1 LGGVLAP
8 LLGGALL
15 SHFHWGSVFF
25 VAVPIMLILLA
36 AGPILLPEVS
46 ETSTRKIDV
55 PSVIQ
60 LMLAVIAGTYAMK
73 DAASH
78 GVGWT
83 PAILL
88 AVAVVTGASFLRR
101 QKRVPNPLVQTELFR
116 SAVFSTAMTANSLA
130 LLAWVG
136 ASLLVTQHIQLVLAL
151 SAMPAAMW
159 MLPSALA
166 CVAGCLAAPG
176 LARRWWNGRD
186 ITLGLFL
193 STLGLAALAASA
205 ARFGLAAI
213 VPAMRVLGFGVSLV
227 VTLSTDIIL
236 SGAPAD
242 LAGSASSLSETA
254 ADLGGALGVAI
265 LGSVGLAV
273 YRLRVSLPSGLDSAQ
288 QASATDGLSGAVQTA
303 ASLPAHTAVWLL
315 ESARSAYGQGLG
327 VAAATGAVL
336 LLFTTLVSWS
346 VIGCYL
352 KRPAAFKGG
361 SNV

>member
-1 LGGVLAP
+1 
-8 LLGGALL
+8 
-15 SHFHWGSVFF
+15 
-25 VAVPIMLILLA
+25 
-36 AGPILLPEVS
+36 
-46 ETSTRKIDV
+46 
-55 PSVIQ
+55 
-60 LMLAVIAGTYAMK
+60 MK

-176 LARRWWNGRD
+176 LARRWWNGRV

-213 VPAMRVLGFGVSLV
+213 VPAMMVLGFGVSLV

-242 LAGSASSLSETA
+242 LAGSASSPRRQRRTLGARWVWPFSAAWGWRCTVCAFRFLRGWTVHSKHQQQTVFPELCRLPRLCRPTQQSGSWNRPVQPTA
-254 ADLGGALGVAI
+254 K
-265 LGSVGLAV
+265 GLAL
-273 YRLRVSLPSGLDSAQ
+273 LRRQVPCCSSLRPS
-288 QASATDGLSGAVQTA
+288 
-303 ASLPAHTAVWLL
+303 
-315 ESARSAYGQGLG
+315 
-327 VAAATGAVL
+327 
-336 LLFTTLVSWS
+336 
-346 VIGCYL
+346 
-352 KRPAAFKGG
+352 
-361 SNV
+361 